1 MSRGGEDKQ
10 DGGKIRIAPPPLVA
24 GGWGER
30 KNCARYPSS
39 PDAYG
44 AISRVLAAIWLLV
57 VVLLGVN
64 LAWRVHQGLVFR
76 TDLMAL
82 LPRDEA
88 NPALQRVNDS
98 VARSV
103 SRRVAI
109 LVGQHDRDHARRD
122 ATMMANALAA
132 SSLVEI
138 DSSSAELNRLAGLG
152 ALYFPYRDGL
162 LSEHDRQTL
171 LAGQAEALATRALS
185 QIFGIAGLA
194 DARLL
199 RRDPFMLLPAFL
211 TALPMPSSRLGIDG
225 GMLSVTDAGITWIL
239 ISGHLRGDPYALDIQ
254 ARLRAAYDA
263 ATHALRAADPEVQ
276 ILHAGAAFFADAGAR
291 TALADMSLL
300 GTVSSLGTI
309 VLVLLVF
316 RAMTPLLLTLL
327 AIGVGM
333 GAGLSVSLLL
343 FHDLHVLAML
353 LGLSLIGIAVDY
365 SLYYCVAVFAP
376 GLRSP
381 RQRLARV
388 MPGITLGLVTTAVG
402 YATFLLAPFP
412 GLRQVAAFSVVG
424 LIASFATVV
433 LWLPLLDRRGPAR
446 HGSWLLAATALLW
459 RFWQSPGLRAA
470 RITALTALAC
480 IGITGAWRF
489 STLDD
494 VRRMQSLSPDLVAE
508 QARMQQIAGF
518 GVGTQFFVVRAADD
532 EAALRREETLLD
544 RLRLLRLAG
553 ALRNYRAPAS
563 FVPSAERQRQNRE
576 LRQSRL
582 ETPLL
587 TGYLAQIGLPAV
599 APDTA
604 ASNGVLTLA
613 MAATAGPL
621 ARILSELTIP
631 DAGGVAHIVMLDGV
645 SQTDA
650 VRAAELGLDG
660 VNFVDPAA
668 DFSRL
673 LGRYRLRTIALIA
686 VSSVLMLP
694 LLALRY
700 GLRGAVRV
708 MLPAVTTIVLV
719 PLAKAIC
726 GASFTF
732 FDAIA
737 LVLVLSIAVDYAVFC
752 AEADAA
758 YKPVAL
764 LGVAMAMVSTVLSF
778 GLLVRSQVA
787 AVHAVGSTMLLGVVL
802 AFLLAPMAGTRRERE
817 GG

>member
-1 MSRGGEDKQ
+1 M
-10 DGGKIRIAPPPLVA
+10 
-24 GGWGER
+24 
-30 KNCARYPSS
+30 
-39 PDAYG
+39 
-44 AISRVLAAIWLLV
+44 LAAIWLLV

-171 LAGQAEALATRALS
+171 LAGQAEALSTRALS

-424 LIASFATVV
+424 LIASFANRS
-433 LWLPLLDRRGPAR
+433 P
-446 HGSWLLAATALLW
+446 LAAI
-459 RFWQSPGLRAA
+459 A
-470 RITALTALAC
+470 RPSRTGTPWKLA
-480 IGITGAWRF
+480 
-489 STLDD
+489 
-494 VRRMQSLSPDLVAE
+494 
-508 QARMQQIAGF
+508 
-518 GVGTQFFVVRAADD
+518 
-532 EAALRREETLLD
+532 
-544 RLRLLRLAG
+544 
-553 ALRNYRAPAS
+553 
-563 FVPSAERQRQNRE
+563 
-576 LRQSRL
+576 
-582 ETPLL
+582 
-587 TGYLAQIGLPAV
+587 
-599 APDTA
+599 
-604 ASNGVLTLA
+604 
-613 MAATAGPL
+613 
-621 ARILSELTIP
+621 
-631 DAGGVAHIVMLDGV
+631 AGGHG
-645 SQTDA
+645 
-650 VRAAELGLDG
+650 
-660 VNFVDPAA
+660 
-668 DFSRL
+668 
-673 LGRYRLRTIALIA
+673 IA
-686 VSSVLMLP
+686 
-694 LLALRY
+694 
-700 GLRGAVRV
+700 
-708 MLPAVTTIVLV
+708 
-719 PLAKAIC
+719 
-726 GASFTF
+726 
-732 FDAIA
+732 
-737 LVLVLSIAVDYAVFC
+737 
-752 AEADAA
+752 
-758 YKPVAL
+758 VAL
-764 LGVAMAMVSTVLSF
+764 LAIPRAAGGPHHGADCP
-778 GLLVRSQVA
+778 GLYRHHRRLALLHIGRRTT
-787 AVHAVGSTMLLGVVL
+787 HAVAVARSGGRTGAHATDRRLRRRHAVL
-802 AFLLAPMAGTRRERE
+802 RRAS